1 MSLFNFLRAHNREL
15 LPDFG
20 VRYLQHI
27 LAEYATLPP
36 DLASRIPVGAQAILN
51 AASASPPIAMTWGDL
66 FVLEKT
72 MLAIQPEL
80 TVRRR
85 AWGMRDAYRELF
97 GQKQYEVYMAS
108 KPPNENESSIDDV
121 RADLDRLL
129 DSLHWS
135 YALTP
140 IRERMRNRVIRFI
153 GNWVFWSAIALLL
166 LAYWAAQYDQTLV
179 ATLLILMLAGSLGG
193 FMSLLQRIQNTPTL
207 GDPLISILEVQ
218 NGEFS
223 LYLAPVSG
231 AIFAVLLYLVFLGKL
246 VSGVIFPENLTHF
259 HLWWGPV
266 HWAGTPSPSPDN
278 FAKLVVW
285 SFIAGF
291 AERFVPDTLDRL
303 VNRARDAEGPTK
315 VPAAPQPPFALG
327 VQVPELP
334 PASPP
339 DDDDLPS

>member
-1 MSLFNFLRAHNREL
+1 MSLFNFLPAHNREP

-27 LAEYATLPP
+27 LAEFATLPP
-36 DLASRIPVGAQAILN
+36 DLRARLPIAVQAILN
-51 AASASPPIAMTWGDL
+51 AEYASPPTAMTWGDL

-108 KPPNENESSIDDV
+108 KPPNENESGIDDV

-140 IRERMRNRVIRFI
+140 IRERMRNGLIRFI
-153 GNWVFWSAIALLL
+153 GNCVFWSAIALLI

-193 FMSLLQRIQNTPTL
+193 FMSLLQRIQSTPSG

-218 NGEFS
+218 NGAFS

-231 AIFAVLLYLVFLGKL
+231 AIFAVLLYLIFLGKL

-259 HLWWGPV
+259 HLWWGQV
-266 HWAGTPSPSPDN
+266 HLAAVPPPTPEDY
-278 FAKLVVW
+278 AKLVVW

-327 VQVPELP
+327 AQIQPL
-334 PASPP
+334 ASPP
-339 DDDDLPS
+339 ADHDLPS

>member
-1 MSLFNFLRAHNREL
+1 MSLFNLIPARQREL

-20 VRYLQHI
+20 VRYLQHV

-36 DLASRIPVGAQAILN
+36 DLTARIPVAVQALII
-51 AASASPPIAMTWGDL
+51 AATASPPVAMTWGDL

-85 AWGMRDAYRELF
+85 AWGMRDAYRELC

-108 KPPNENESSIDDV
+108 KPPNENESRIDDV

-129 DSLHWS
+129 DGLHWR
-135 YALTP
+135 YALIP
-140 IRERMRNRVIRFI
+140 IRERMRNRLIRFI
-153 GNWVFWSAIALLL
+153 GTWVFCSAIVLMILARWSALH
-166 LAYWAAQYDQTLV
+166 DQTFV

-193 FMSLLQRIQNTPTL
+193 FMSLLQRIQNTPT
-207 GDPLISILEVQ
+207 GVDPLISILEVQ
-218 NGEFS
+218 DGKFS
-223 LYLAPVSG
+223 LYLAPISG
-231 AIFAVLLYLVFLGKL
+231 AVFAVLLYLIFLGRL
-246 VSGVIFPENLTHF
+246 VSGSIFPQDLPPF
-259 HLWWGPV
+259 HLFVGPV
-266 HWAGTPSPSPDN
+266 QWVGALPTAEN
-278 FAKLVVW
+278 YAKLVVW
-285 SFIAGF
+285 CFIAGF

-327 VQVPELP
+327 AQALP
-334 PASPP
+334 SGSASPP
-339 DDDDLPS
+339 GDDDLPS

>member
-1 MSLFNFLRAHNREL
+1 MSLLNFLPKHNREL

-20 VRYLQHI
+20 VRYLQHV

-36 DLASRIPVGAQAILN
+36 ELAAKIPAPVQAVLN
-51 AASASPPIAMTWGDL
+51 AATASPPHAMTWGDL
-66 FVLEKT
+66 FVLEKS
-72 MLAIQPEL
+72 MLATQSEL

-108 KPPNENESSIDDV
+108 KPPNENESKIDDV

-140 IRERMRNRVIRFI
+140 IRAGLRNRLIRFI
-153 GNWVFWSAIALLL
+153 GNWVFWSAIVLLV
-166 LAYWAAQYDQTLV
+166 LAYWSAQYDQTLV
-179 ATLLILMLAGSLGG
+179 ATLLILMLAGSMGG
-193 FMSLLQRIQNTPTL
+193 FMSLLQRIQNTPTG

-218 NGEFS
+218 NGAFS
-223 LYLAPVSG
+223 LYLAPISG
-231 AIFAVLLYLVFLGKL
+231 AVFAVLLYLVFLGGL
-246 VSGVIFPENLTHF
+246 VSGVIFPEHLTHF

-266 HWAGTPSPSPDN
+266 KWDGPPPATADY
-278 FAKLVVW
+278 AKLVVW

-291 AERFVPDTLDRL
+291 AERLVPDTLDRL
-303 VNRARDAEGPTK
+303 VNRAREAEGPTK

-327 VQVPELP
+327 ALAPSSP
-334 PASPP
+334 PA
-339 DDDDLPS
+339 DYDLPS

>member
-1 MSLFNFLRAHNREL
+1 
-15 LPDFG
+15 
-20 VRYLQHI
+20 
-27 LAEYATLPP
+27 
-36 DLASRIPVGAQAILN
+36 
-51 AASASPPIAMTWGDL
+51 
-66 FVLEKT
+66 
-72 MLAIQPEL
+72 
-80 TVRRR
+80 
-85 AWGMRDAYRELF
+85 
-97 GQKQYEVYMAS
+97 MAS
-108 KPPNENESSIDDV
+108 KPPNENESGIDDV

-140 IRERMRNRVIRFI
+140 IRERMRNGLIRFI
-153 GNWVFWSAIALLL
+153 GNCVFWSAIALLI
-166 LAYWAAQYDQTLV
+166 LAYWATQYDQTLV

-193 FMSLLQRIQNTPTL
+193 FMSLLQRIQSTPTG

-218 NGEFS
+218 NGAFS

-231 AIFAVLLYLVFLGKL
+231 AIFAVLLYLIFLGKL

-259 HLWWGPV
+259 HLWWGQV
-266 HWAGTPSPSPDN
+266 HLAAVPPPAPEDY
-278 FAKLVVW
+278 AKLVVW

-327 VQVPELP
+327 AQIQPL
-334 PASPP
+334 ASPP
-339 DDDDLPS
+339 ADHDLPS

>member
-1 MSLFNFLRAHNREL
+1 MSLLNFLRAHNREM

-20 VRYLQHI
+20 VRYLHHI

-36 DLASRIPVGAQAILN
+36 DLTVRIPAAVQAIIN
-51 AASASPPIAMTWGDL
+51 AASANPPAIMTWGDL

-97 GQKQYEVYMAS
+97 GQKQYDVYLAS
-108 KPPNENESSIDDV
+108 KPPNENESGIDDV

-140 IRERMRNRVIRFI
+140 IRERMRNGLIRFI
-153 GNWVFWSAIALLL
+153 GNCVFWSAIALLI
-166 LAYWAAQYDQTLV
+166 LAWWAAQYDQTLV

-193 FMSLLQRIQNTPTL
+193 FMSLLQRIQNTPTG
-207 GDPLISILEVQ
+207 GDPLISILVVQ
-218 NGEFS
+218 NGAFS
-223 LYLAPVSG
+223 LYLAPISG
-231 AIFAVLLYLVFLGKL
+231 AIFAVLLFLIFLGGL
-246 VSGVIFPENLTHF
+246 LSGAIFPEHLTHF

-266 HWAGTPSPSPDN
+266 QWDGPAPATADY
-278 FAKLVVW
+278 AKLVVW
-285 SFIAGF
+285 CFIAGF
-291 AERFVPDTLDRL
+291 AERLVPDTLDRL
-303 VNRARDAEGPTK
+303 VNRAREAEGPTK
-315 VPAAPQPPFALG
+315 VPAAPQPPFAG
-327 VQVPELP
+327 GAQVTALSRPAP
-334 PASPP
+334 PG
-339 DDDDLPS
+339 DDLPS